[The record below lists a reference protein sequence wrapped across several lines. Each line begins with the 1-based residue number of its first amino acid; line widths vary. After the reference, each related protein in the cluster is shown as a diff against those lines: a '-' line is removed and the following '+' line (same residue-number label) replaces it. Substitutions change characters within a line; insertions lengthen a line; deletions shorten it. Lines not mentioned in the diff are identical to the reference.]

1 MLGSRPP
8 LKNIFND
15 ASKIVGLMEYS
26 KADAL
31 IEPSHEERVAM
42 ERGKGMARA
51 LGAIIGN
58 GLQHDEDLRGRLKQA
73 NEDGSIGFWTD
84 SNGVPY
90 ISAASLRIIFAES
103 FKHTGDVMSDVDK
116 QALFNRSETLVAAC
130 ADHREMLA
138 AGLLRPIP
146 QRK

>member
-1 MLGSRPP
+1 MSKSGHV

-15 ASKIVGLMEYS
+15 ASKIVALVEYS
-26 KADAL
+26 KADRL
-31 IEPSHEERVAM
+31 IEPSPEERVAM
-42 ERGKGMARA
+42 ERGQGMAHA
-51 LGAIIGN
+51 LGKIIGDS
-58 GLQHDEDLRGRLKQA
+58 LQHDEDLRGRLRSA

-84 SNGVPY
+84 SNGIPY
-90 ISAASLRIIFAES
+90 ISAASLRIIFEES
-103 FKHTGDVMSDVDK
+103 FKHTGDVMNDVDK
-116 QALFNRSETLVAAC
+116 HALFNRSETLVAAC